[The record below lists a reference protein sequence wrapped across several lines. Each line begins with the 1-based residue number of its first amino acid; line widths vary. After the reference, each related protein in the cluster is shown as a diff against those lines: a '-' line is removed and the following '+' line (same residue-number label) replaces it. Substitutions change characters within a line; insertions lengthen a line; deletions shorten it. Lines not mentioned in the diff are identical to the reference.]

1 MTKSKVQ
8 RRRYLVVIALGLVVS
23 GLGAGAV
30 ALVRGFLN
38 SAPPQSKKVVQE
50 IHVIRPPPPPP
61 DLPPPPPPPPEE
73 EVKLKEPPPEPT
85 PTNDPPPG
93 EQLGLDAQGA
103 AGSDGFG
110 LAARPGGRDLLASGN
125 SAYVWYAGVLK

>member
-38 SAPPQSKKVVQE
+38 SAPPQNKKVVQE
-50 IHVIRPPPPPP
+50 IHIIRPPPPPP
-61 DLPPPPPPPPEE
+61 DVPPPPPPPPEE
-73 EVKLKEPPPEPT
+73 KVNIPDPQHQPDPT
-85 PTNDPPPG
+85 PSNDPPPG
-93 EQLGLDAQGA
+93 EQLALGSEGSAGGDA
-103 AGSDGFG
+103 FG
-110 LAARPGGRDLLASGN
+110 RLGKNGGRELLASGGN
-125 SAYVWYAGVLK
+125 VYSW

>member
-50 IHVIRPPPPPP
+50 IKVIRPPPPPP

-73 EVKLKEPPPEPT
+73 KVKIPDPQQKPDPT
-85 PTNDPPPG
+85 PSNDPPPG
-93 EQLGLDAQGA
+93 DQLGVDA
-103 AGSDGFG
+103 AGEGAGDGFG
-110 LAARPGGRDLLASGN
+110 LVGRPGGRDLIG
-125 SAYVWYAGVLK
+125 SAGGSV